1 MHVIRPLNAALL
13 TLLTLVVQAP
23 AWAASVSVTV
33 NGADGKPAADT
44 VVMLRRPGGFQGF
57 DVREVPVITQKD
69 IRFSPYVTVVPP
81 RGTVRFVNQ
90 DSFAHHLRSMPSGPM
105 GSVAP
110 SQEFEFRMAAARGNN
125 FPSAELKVESS
136 GVIVLGCHLHGS
148 MRGHIFVT
156 PTPWYAVTD
165 DKGKATIEVPD
176 GPASL
181 ALWHPDQLSEQ
192 PGSPVNVAGN
202 GALAQALNFTPRK
215 RPPPQRPKGE
225 YEQ

>member
-1 MHVIRPLNAALL
+1 MRIFRPRHAALL
-13 TLLTLVVQAP
+13 ALLILAAVAP
-23 AWAASVSVTV
+23 ALAASVTISVS
-33 NGADGKPAADT
+33 GADGKPAADT

-57 DVREVPVITQKD
+57 DVREIPVITQKD

-90 DSFAHHLRSMPSGPM
+90 DNFAHHLRSMPSGPM

-125 FPSAELKVESS
+125 FSSAELKVESS
-136 GVIVLGCHLHGS
+136 GAIVLGCHLHGS

-165 DKGKATIEVPD
+165 DKGRAKIEVPD
-176 GPASL
+176 GPATL
-181 ALWHPDQLSEQ
+181 ALWHPDQVTEQ
-192 PGSPVNVAGN
+192 PGNPVNVAGD
-202 GALAQALNFTPRK
+202 GALAQTLNFTPRK

>member
-1 MHVIRPLNAALL
+1 MIRPCIAALL
-13 TLLTLVVQAP
+13 ALAALAP
-23 AWAASVSVTV
+23 ASGASLTINVT
-33 NGADGKPAADT
+33 GADGKPAADT
-44 VVMLRRPGGFQGF
+44 VVMLRRAGGFQGF

-90 DSFAHHLRSMPSGPM
+90 DNFAHHLRSMPSGPM
-105 GSVAP
+105 GSVPP
-110 SQEFEFRMAAARGNN
+110 SQEFEYRMAAARGNN
-125 FPSAELKVESS
+125 FSSAELKVESS

-165 DKGKATIEVPD
+165 DEGRATVEVPD

-181 ALWHPDQLSEQ
+181 ALWHPDQLTEQ
-192 PGSPVNVAGN
+192 PAAAVQVAGN